1 MVAILTE
8 PKPRRPQA
16 TAINLLCHKH
26 MPLVSIY
33 QPNRQELDSI
43 SARRWAE
50 LGAARPDLAPAV
62 ELQQRLLAIVGHAS
76 GALDGRLPRLSL
88 PPKYLAAKLTRGVP
102 IFSGE
107 PIPVPVGLLKT
118 SLLNLTDALA
128 AGGAGE
134 SAEHIKEAITGNRM
148 DAGSLLTASLSRDQ
162 QAIRTGAEHRGLA
175 PDLVWLLAELATS
188 PFAHAL
194 QIALLSPRH
203 ALTGDPLADAMRAW
217 NHGYCAVCGSWPAL
231 AEVADGHRVLRCSFC
246 AAGWELNEYCCI
258 YCSEQGER
266 FVTAAPDAERKDR
279 RVEICAACQYFLKT
293 IDVGEVSPFP
303 LVAIT
308 DMESMDLDLA
318 AMEHGYSRPAM
329 REFVRR

>member
-1 MVAILTE
+1 
-8 PKPRRPQA
+8 
-16 TAINLLCHKH
+16 
-26 MPLVSIY
+26 MPLLSVR
-33 QPNRQELDSI
+33 QPARDELETI
-43 SARRWAE
+43 SGRRWDD
-50 LGAARPDLAPAV
+50 LRLARPDLAPAV
-62 ELQQRLLAIVGHAS
+62 ELQQRLLAIVLHA
-76 GALDGRLPRLSL
+76 AQTLDSGRLPRLSL
-88 PPKYLAAKLTRGVP
+88 PPKYLAAKLGRGVP
-102 IFSGE
+102 IFAGE

-118 SLLNLTDALA
+118 SLLHLCDALA

-134 SAEHIKEAITGNRM
+134 SADHIKAAITANTM

-194 QIALLSPRH
+194 QVALLSPRQD
-203 ALTGDPLADAMRAW
+203 AAGGVLADAMRAW
-217 NHGYCAVCGSWPAL
+217 NHGHCAACGSWPAL

-258 YCSEQGER
+258 YCGEHGEP
-266 FVTAAPDAERKDR
+266 FVTAAPDEERKDR
-279 RVEICAACQYFLKT
+279 RVEICGACQGYLKT
-293 IDVGEVSPFP
+293 IDVAAISPFP

-318 AMEHGYSRPAM
+318 AMEHGYSRPPL
-329 REFVRR
+329 REFSRR